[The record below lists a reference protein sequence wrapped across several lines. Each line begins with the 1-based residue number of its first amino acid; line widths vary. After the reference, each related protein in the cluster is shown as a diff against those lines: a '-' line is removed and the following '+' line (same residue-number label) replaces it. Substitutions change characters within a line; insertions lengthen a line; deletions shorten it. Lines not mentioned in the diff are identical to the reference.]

1 MVRLFGF
8 STFVVCSALALSSS
22 TARADEGVKVWTEKV
37 AGSNI
42 PFSVAE
48 GVIDAPAAVV
58 WAIVSDCNNY
68 KTTMTN
74 ILSSQELSRAGDN
87 VECKVTADL
96 PFPLPDLTSRTKAV
110 HTIAPDKSYLRKW
123 SLIEGDYT
131 INEGSWAVTAID
143 ATHCKASYR
152 LRVQPNIPVPDSL
165 LTTFQNTAM
174 PRVINNIRVQSAK
187 RLAASAPEPKP

>member
-8 STFVVCSALALSSS
+8 SLLLLSALPAV
-22 TARADEGVKVWTEKV
+22 ADEGSGVKVWTEKV
-37 AGSNI
+37 AGSDV

-58 WAIVSDCNNY
+58 WSIVSDCNNY

-74 ILSSQELSRAGDN
+74 ILSSQEISRAGDN
-87 VECKVTADL
+87 VVCKVTADL
-96 PFPLPDLTSRTKAV
+96 PFPLPDLTSQTKAV
-110 HTIAPDKSYLRKW
+110 HTVDVDKSYVRKW
-123 SLIEGDYT
+123 SLLEGDYN
-131 INEGSWAVTAID
+131 INEGSWSVVAID

-152 LRVQPNIPVPDSL
+152 LRVQPKMPVPDSL

-187 RLAASAPEPKP
+187 KLAAKAATK